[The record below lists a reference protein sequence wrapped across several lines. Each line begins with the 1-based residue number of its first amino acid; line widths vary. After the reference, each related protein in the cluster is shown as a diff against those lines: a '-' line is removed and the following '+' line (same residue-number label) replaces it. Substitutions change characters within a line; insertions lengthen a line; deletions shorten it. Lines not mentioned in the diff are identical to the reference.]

1 MIAKVDICY
10 WQNLNILK
18 FSRRKSKHISCILTV
33 FFNRTSLPGESIG
46 VPF

>member
-1 MIAKVDICY
+1 MIADINICY

-18 FSRRKSKHISCILTV
+18 FNLRKSKNIFCVLTV